1 MITLT
6 GESVWP
12 RGSEHGDA
20 GVPSLM
26 SIGAGL
32 GRMPRFAGQTQ
43 RLYTVLAH
51 TFVVAELVE
60 PAYRVY
66 ALLHDA
72 AEAIVGDVP
81 TTWKTAEARAHEDDL
96 LERITHDL
104 DLPWPWPHAAQAAV
118 KKADA
123 LALAA
128 EAHVLGHA
136 EAAKWWPDVDP
147 NAEALTQR
155 LAGMVRVYLDRRAAG
170 IAYTNA
176 IAEHVAIVRPREVN
190 HA

>member
-6 GESVWP
+6 GESIWP
-12 RGSEHGDA
+12 RGSEHGDD

-43 RLYTVLAH
+43 RLYSVLAH
-51 TFVVAELVE
+51 TFVVAELVAHE
-60 PAYRVY
+60 HRAF

-72 AEAIVGDVP
+72 PEAIVGDVP
-81 TTWKTAEARAHEDDL
+81 TTWKTDDARAHEADL
-96 LERITHDL
+96 LERITLDL
-104 DLPWPWPHAAQAAV
+104 DLPWPWPDDAQAAV
-118 KKADA
+118 KLADA
-123 LALAA
+123 AALAA

-136 EAAKWWPDVDP
+136 EAAKWWPDVDDD
-147 NAEALTQR
+147 ARRLTER
-155 LAGMVRVYLDRRAAG
+155 FAGMVRVYLDRRAAG

-176 IAEHVAIVRPREVN
+176 IAQHVAIVRPREVN